1 MNLSPI
7 VALIP
12 ARAGSKGVPGKNWLP
27 INGVDCVTR
36 AIECAVKSGVIGSIV
51 VSTDSDEVRRNVAA
65 IARPDVYIRHRP
77 EELAR
82 DDTPM
87 FDVVKDALLWL
98 RYAIGIE
105 PSAIVLLQPTSP
117 LRLPEQ
123 VAKAVAIYSKT
134 NVSSVVCVSP
144 VPTKYHRDV
153 QRGLNYPG
161 YRNPGYLNYGFDNVP
176 ALRQELGPRY
186 IRNGYVYVFNPGVID
201 DGLLYGDESMP
212 LTIDGPTISIDTPE
226 DWAEAERILI
236 EREGDRRHEEV
247 GC

>member
-1 MNLSPI
+1 MNLSPV

-65 IARPDVYIRHRP
+65 MARPDVYIRHRP

-87 FDVVKDALLWL
+87 FGVVRDALLWL

-123 VAKAVAIYSKT
+123 VARAVAIYNKA

-144 VPTKYHRDV
+144 VPTKYHCDV
-153 QRGLNYPG
+153 QRSVGDDGFFSSTFDTTPG
-161 YRNPGYLNYGFDNVP
+161 
-176 ALRQELGPRY
+176 LRQALVPLY
-186 IRNGYVYVFNPGVID
+186 VRNGYVYVFNPDSVD
-201 DGLLYGDESMP
+201 YGLFYGYRSMP
-212 LTIDGPTISIDTPE
+212 LIIDGTTISIDTPE